1 MLDIILERFNYIPII
16 ILMMTG
22 LYVVIATGNLV
33 KRLVGLSLF
42 QTSVFLLYITIG
54 KVFGGQPPILDG
66 AHHGEEEGSHGA
78 GYGAAGYGEAGD
90 HGEGHGDDYAAGDA
104 HAGDHGEAVAD
115 AAEHASDYAHG
126 ADAAYHAG
134 EVLYSNPLPHVLILT
149 AIVVG
154 VATLA
159 VGLALVVRIREAYGT
174 IEDDGLN
181 AADYNRET
189 GGGE

>member
-1 MLDIILERFNYIPII
+1 MLEIILERFNYIPII

-42 QTSVFLLYITIG
+42 QTSVFLLYITMG
-54 KVFGGQPPILDG
+54 KVFGGQPPII
-66 AHHGEEEGSHGA
+66 
-78 GYGAAGYGEAGD
+78 
-90 HGEGHGDDYAAGDA
+90 AGDA
-104 HAGDHGEAVAD
+104 HGGDAGHGAEAAQH
-115 AAEHASDYAHG
+115 AAEIA
-126 ADAAYHAG
+126 
-134 EVLYSNPLPHVLILT
+134 YSNPLPHVLILT

-174 IEDDGLN
+174 IEDDALN
-181 AADYNRET
+181 AADYSLET
-189 GGGE
+189 GSAE

>member
-1 MLDIILERFNYIPII
+1 MLEILAERFNYIPII

-54 KVFGGQPPILDG
+54 KVFGGGPPIIVDDG
-66 AHHGEEEGSHGA
+66 HHGSEAGHGDAA
-78 GYGAAGYGEAGD
+78 GYGADAAVAAATDHGGELADHATEAGTHAVD
-90 HGEGHGDDYAAGDA
+90 SAHQAA
-104 HAGDHGEAVAD
+104 
-115 AAEHASDYAHG
+115 
-126 ADAAYHAG
+126 

-174 IEDDGLN
+174 IEDDALN
-181 AADYNRET
+181 AADYSRES
-189 GGGE
+189 GSAE